1 MIVEIEVILG
11 RAIIVVEVIRV
22 REAIFVEE
30 IIRRILTV
38 EIEIIEEVVEAER
51 EAGVTT
57 AVLTQRCQQKSRRI
71 ERIMKISKLL
81 ITHHCIFL

>member
-30 IIRRILTV
+30 IIRHTRIV
-38 EIEIIEEVVEAER
+38 EVVEAER
-51 EAGVTT
+51 EAGVMT
-57 AVLTQRCQQKSRRI
+57 AVLILQCQRK
-71 ERIMKISKLL
+71 
-81 ITHHCIFL
+81 

>member
-30 IIRRILTV
+30 ITHPTRTGEIETIVEVEV
-38 EIEIIEEVVEAER
+38 EIGVEVTIGAR
-51 EAGVTT
+51 
-57 AVLTQRCQQKSRRI
+57 TQQWQRKLRRV
-71 ERIMKISKLL
+71 RTIMIRQSEKV
-81 ITHHCIFL
+81 